1 MYLHVPLI
9 NTSSFSLDAA
19 GVAGFFG
26 GDETLSAMA
35 TVHLY
40 RGRRW
45 LGWYNSPG
53 SYTVAKRY
61 GQLANSRF
69 WDGLFPG
76 PNSEPAEAFGL
87 DGKPGPRYVASLSGT
102 DMTTGHLG
110 YLAIQ
115 ISRDLE
121 GVPVEGESSTETLPA
136 SVTVIPVGKVE
147 DMGRVGMMRTH
158 HALLAT
164 IPITVSIATCF
175 SCAIVNDWLAF
186 SLILLGIISSGIS
199 CFVIGTARLE
209 LQAPKTV
216 THGVPPGDGFLLTPR
231 DVVVLKGD
239 EKDVNVITKGKFE
252 LGMHGK
258 PEYRNIGLCSLLLLA
273 QFMLQLLLIPQ
284 ATLFGQV
291 MFLSSLAVSWAYN
304 SFLSSLESEKIQGNL
319 LCKVLQVEEG
329 SIQKYYLHNRRSQ
342 AVFACS
348 ILSDGIEKDEDFNA
362 ERMLSL
368 FVPNKTRVWNL
379 WRKKVAVQLKC
390 PNERI
395 RVTEKEKEGLCQEQR
410 ILLDTFLDDAQRAF
424 QAYRNSASDLRSIR
438 SSRSLKNKD
447 ATSVV

>member
-1 MYLHVPLI
+1 MYLQVPI
-9 NTSSFSLDAA
+9 KGPFSLDAA

-26 GDETLSAMA
+26 GEEAISAMA

-53 SYTVAKRY
+53 SYEVAKRY

-76 PNSEPAEAFGL
+76 PNFTPAETFGL
-87 DGKPGPRYVASLSGT
+87 DGKSGPRYVASLSGT
-102 DMTTGHLG
+102 DMATGHLA

-115 ISRDLE
+115 ISRELK
-121 GVPVEGESSTETLPA
+121 GRAVQGESSTETLPA
-136 SVTVIPVGKVE
+136 AVTVIPVGDAT
-147 DMGRVGMMRTH
+147 DMHRVGMMSRH

-164 IPITVSIATCF
+164 IPITISIATCF

-186 SLILLGIISSGIS
+186 SLILLGIISSGIT
-199 CFVIGTARLE
+199 CLVIGTAKLH

-216 THGVPPGDGFLLTPR
+216 TPGVPPGDGLLLTPR
-231 DVVVLKGD
+231 HVVVLKGS
-239 EKDVNVITKGKFE
+239 EKDVNVITKGHFE
-252 LGMHGK
+252 LDMHGGK
-258 PEYRNIGLCSLLLLA
+258 EYRSVGLCSLLLLA

-304 SFLSSLESEKIQGNL
+304 SFLSSLESEKIQGGL
-319 LCKVLQVEEG
+319 LCKVLQVEEE
-329 SIQKYYLHNRRSQ
+329 SIQKYCLHNRRSQ

-348 ILSDGIEKDEDFNA
+348 ILSDGIETDEDFDA

-379 WRKKVAVQLKC
+379 WRKKVAAQLKSAR
-390 PNERI
+390 PDKRI
-395 RVTEKEKEGLCQEQR
+395 RVTAKEKEGLDEEQGE
-410 ILLDTFLDDAQRAF
+410 LLETFLNDAQLAF
-424 QAYRNSASDLRSIR
+424 EAYRKCAGDLRSIR
-438 SSRSLKNKD
+438 SFPTLEAKD
-447 ATSVV
+447 AASIV

>member
-1 MYLHVPLI
+1 MHPLI
-9 NTSSFSLDAA
+9 DISSFSLDAA

-76 PNSEPAEAFGL
+76 PNFEPAETFGL

-102 DMTTGHLG
+102 DMPTGHLG

-115 ISRDLE
+115 ISRELKSVAVQ
-121 GVPVEGESSTETLPA
+121 GKRSTETLPA
-136 SVTVIPVGKVE
+136 AVTVIPVGDVT
-147 DMGRVGMMRTH
+147 DMRQVGMMSVH

-164 IPITVSIATCF
+164 IPITISIATCF
-175 SCAIVNDWLAF
+175 SCAIVSDWLAF

-199 CFVIGTARLE
+199 CLVIGTAK
-209 LQAPKTV
+209 LQLRAPKTV
-216 THGVPPGDGFLLTPR
+216 TPGVPQGDGLLLTPR
-231 DVVVLKGD
+231 DVVVLKGS
-239 EKDVNVITKGKFE
+239 EKDVNVITKGHFE
-252 LGMHGK
+252 LDMHGK
-258 PEYRNIGLCSLLLLA
+258 TEYRNVGLCSLLLLA

-284 ATLFGQV
+284 ASLFGQV
-291 MFLSSLAVSWAYN
+291 MFLSSLAASWAYN
-304 SFLSSLESEKIQGNL
+304 SFLSSLESEKIQGGL
-319 LCKVLQVEEG
+319 LCKVLQVEED

-348 ILSDGIEKDEDFNA
+348 ILSDGIETDEDFDA

-368 FVPNKTRVWNL
+368 FVPNKTKVWNL
-379 WRKKVAVQLKC
+379 WRKKVAAQLKSTC
-390 PNERI
+390 PDKKI
-395 RVTEKEKEGLCQEQR
+395 HVTAEEKEGLCKAQR
-410 ILLDTFLDDAQRAF
+410 KLLETFLDDAERAF
-424 QAYRNSASDLRSIR
+424 KAYRGRTGDLRSIR
-438 SSRSLKNKD
+438 SSSSWEAED
-447 ATSVV
+447 V